1 MRETRKSM
9 TNKEF
14 HNRLD
19 ELRSKID
26 SLPEQYHETLRA
38 AADNVEQQH
47 KRLAADVCPDGRHGG
62 RSGAD
67 RGAQPQEALTTA
79 DLGWLVSFG

>member
-26 SLPEQYHETLRA
+26 SLPEQYHETLCA

-47 KRLAADVCPDGRHGG
+47 KRLAADVYPD
-62 RSGAD
+62 
-67 RGAQPQEALTTA
+67 
-79 DLGWLVSFG
+79 